1 MTKKPNGLRNVNY
14 KLVEEAYP
22 EKLESRG
29 INSASEDLQ
38 VLANTLEVK
47 LSESG
52 EDRTD
57 LRRQTSVS
65 SFGMSR

>member
-1 MTKKPNGLRNVNY
+1 MTKKPNDLRNVDY
-14 KLVEEAYP
+14 KLVEEAYS

-29 INSASEDLQ
+29 INSASKDFQ

-57 LRRQTSVS
+57 RRRQMSVS